1 MRTQIC
7 HRLTVSKSVG
17 IDRAWVLTEKREDC
31 GHVSGDVTV
40 DTEEIR
46 DGEMSPIVAIPTCQQ
61 EVCSAFAL
69 PGVGPGEVDEPF
81 QGRLHSRV
89 RENFNSHDVIL
100 AWKPSAVLPRDE
112 GKIMPRRSSFRGDRR
127 GQCPRVDASRY

>member
-40 DTEEIR
+40 DSRPGIGSTFTVTVEL
-46 DGEMSPIVAIPTCQQ
+46 SACCPTMR
-61 EVCSAFAL
+61 A
-69 PGVGPGEVDEPF
+69 
-81 QGRLHSRV
+81 
-89 RENFNSHDVIL
+89 
-100 AWKPSAVLPRDE
+100 
-112 GKIMPRRSSFRGDRR
+112 
-127 GQCPRVDASRY
+127 